1 MQEEENAANIPL
13 AESLWASVLRTACQ
27 KLFWDIWFKIMRKPT
42 QAVRWMEHIS
52 ARGRE
57 HPGTVGTGPVPGV
70 GGRVCFPGDS
80 ALPSWEDSYCFGI
93 CRARGGQK
101 ELSRKASMPA
111 AQQRREFPLLSN
123 HCTEWVW
130 SSGYKAL
137 LLHYCSQNLQEG
149 NCTNIAYNN
158 QTVRGSKEG
167 TMNSSLISTDTLSRE
182 KVKAHGNAMKV
193 DFLLLEL
200 ECVLHVF

>member
-1 MQEEENAANIPL
+1 MQPIFL
-13 AESLWASVLRTACQ
+13 LLWVFMSICVEDSMPEAILGYMVQ
-27 KLFWDIWFKIMRKPT
+27 NNEKIT
-42 QAVRWMEHIS
+42 QAVRWMGSIS

-57 HPGTVGTGPVPGV
+57 HPGTVGTGQFLELGGGCASQGILPFPPERTVTALVFAGLEAGRRTLQKGLPCQRLWQRKGV
-70 GGRVCFPGDS
+70 
-80 ALPSWEDSYCFGI
+80 
-93 CRARGGQK
+93 
-101 ELSRKASMPA
+101 
-111 AQQRREFPLLSN
+111 PLLSN

-167 TMNSSLISTDTLSRE
+167 TMNSSLISLTHCQE
-182 KVKAHGNAMKV
+182 KR
-193 DFLLLEL
+193 
-200 ECVLHVF
+200 